1 MLGGMKEV
9 KQSKYLGLPMVIGRT
24 KKQVFS
30 YIKERVI
37 KRLSNWKEKLLSNA
51 GKEVLLKSV
60 VLALRTYAMSCCR
73 LPKGLCVDLCREMA
87 KCWWG
92 DSEGNNKNSLDWLE
106 GTLRG

>member
-1 MLGGMKEV
+1 MKEV

-24 KKQVFS
+24 KRQVFS

-60 VLALRTYAMSCCR
+60 VLALPTYVMSYCR
-73 LPKGLCVDLCREMA
+73 LPKGLCVDL
-87 KCWWG
+87 
-92 DSEGNNKNSLDWLE
+92 
-106 GTLRG
+106 